1 MTPGLIRH
9 KICPY
14 SPSRPYCPYTFTIA
28 STIKITGPFTGRAAD
43 CEPILRAIP
52 EWFGIESSILNYLKR
67 IDVLPTFLA
76 LDSEKPIGFLTV
88 ERYGVHSA
96 EMLVM
101 GVYKEYHRQ
110 GIGRRLV
117 KTAEEYLLALGV
129 EYIQVKTLSDSH
141 PDLNYT
147 KTREFYYALGFRKLE
162 EFPTL
167 WGAASPCLQLIK
179 KL

>member
-1 MTPGLIRH
+1 M
-9 KICPY
+9 
-14 SPSRPYCPYTFTIA
+14 
-28 STIKITGPFTGRAAD
+28 
-43 CEPILRAIP
+43 
-52 EWFGIESSILNYLKR
+52 
-67 IDVLPTFLA
+67 PTFLA